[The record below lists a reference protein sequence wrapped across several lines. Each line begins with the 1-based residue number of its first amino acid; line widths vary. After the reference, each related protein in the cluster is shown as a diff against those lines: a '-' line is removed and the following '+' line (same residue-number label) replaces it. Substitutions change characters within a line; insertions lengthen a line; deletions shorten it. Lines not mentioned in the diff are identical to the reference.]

1 MVEAARKA
9 LGRLPVQGGGE
20 VQELS
25 GDLEAGH
32 IHAPP
37 PPPVQGAEPPKNLSQ
52 STPKWHFC
60 VLGPHVHA
68 IPSMTHPQDIWV

>member
-1 MVEAARKA
+1 M
-9 LGRLPVQGGGE
+9 QGGGE

-60 VLGPHVHA
+60 VLDPHVHA
-68 IPSMTHPQDIWV
+68 ILSMTLRMHPQDIWV